1 MALFAPFRALG
12 YITDPVPFA
21 TQKRGGLAGGGRDG
35 RGSGGTVTVAVGRTW
50 QAYDSSRLVLRL
62 VGPAHPR
69 DVTAVACKGDLTWA
83 AAGGDIYEARRVHFT
98 TAAAGEDGGG
108 DGNGDGDGAGATP
121 SLAAYRAGHRPGSR
135 VLALMPLGEGE
146 SATLLSLGTDR
157 QLLAWRVGQ
166 HGRRPATRIDLS
178 SAGFGGAA
186 ANAAAAKAA
195 VVGDPS
201 ARPTCMCH
209 PDTYL
214 NKVVV
219 GFTDGTLRLYNYA
232 TGRHLYTFDVAGG
245 GATGGGGGGVGG
257 RRGAASAARAS
268 VTCVAASP
276 ALDVVGCGLSDG
288 RVVVHHLRRDA
299 RVVEFDAA
307 AGGSGA
313 AADGSGEDGAPAP
326 ASATGSMLSLL
337 DRGAGLGRTSAGT
350 SALATS
356 GAAVTA
362 LCFRPGAGGGGGGG
376 GAVGAL
382 QPLPLLAVGGGAGG
396 IAFWDLE
403 RRRLHAVL
411 RDAHDA
417 AVVSL
422 HWFPGEPRVMSSGAD
437 NAIKQ
442 WSLDGRGDAAAP
454 PRLLRFRG
462 GHSAPPTVVSHYGPG
477 GLRLLSAGADRAF
490 RVFSTIQDQQSRE
503 LGQGGK
509 ARRAKKRGAGAKE
522 AAEGGRLPRI
532 SALDA
537 SDARERDWSN
547 AVTAHEGDPRAYTWR
562 LAHFTLGEAVLQ
574 PTPTALRVVNAGGG
588 RLAAGAAAAAA
599 SAVAVAPCGNF
610 AAVGSAAGRVDRYNL
625 QSGLH
630 RGGFYRRRRRQRF
643 GLGSEHP
650 PLLAPMPGE
659 EAAAAAAAA
668 GRALLL
674 QSSVVA
680 AAKGGGGDQD
690 GGDGDGGGG
699 SGRRRNPGRSRRAA
713 TLLPG
718 PSSYRPRP
726 TDEVRAAH
734 DGAVVGVA
742 VDARGRLLVS
752 AGADGFVRVWDFRR
766 QQLVAEAYAGAP
778 IARMAM
784 HPGSGLVAVALA
796 GPAAS
801 AGGGAPP
808 ASAPAL
814 PYALRVFDAEAGAR
828 LVRRFPG
835 HADRV
840 TALQLSADG
849 RWLLSAGMDGALRVW
864 DLPSGACAQA
874 MAIAGPP
881 VTALSLSPA
890 LDLLATAHANR
901 RGVFLW
907 ANQALFGDPASVA
920 RLERGAEALAGG
932 GGGGGG
938 GAGSWERLVPVGL
951 PSIGTGHE
959 RDDDGRG
966 EGEDGGEKR
975 RGKSQGKKGGGD
987 EDDDDEDDDEGE
999 SSDDDG
1005 QEGMSASDMSSSSDY
1020 VVGRLVGG
1028 KRRAGGE
1035 NEEDD
1040 DADDAAAAAA
1050 AAAAAR
1056 PDAHEARDPR
1066 TGAPRPLAPRLATLS
1081 LLPRAQVDSLLHLD
1095 AIRARGRPLAPP
1107 KKPEAAPFFLPTV
1120 PSLAGRPV
1128 FFGSGGAAEEGE
1140 GEGEEEQEGGGGS
1153 RVKRARLAAAG
1164 GARGKHEPPPS
1175 SEFVRLLREG
1185 ERRQQQ
1191 QRRDEEAAAKKG
1203 AAAGGDDPNSSSG
1216 DNPYSAFIAYAL
1228 SLTPVA
1234 LDGELRALALL
1245 DVPADGAG
1253 GEEEDEE
1260 EAPMAQ
1266 RETADLLALLTALD
1280 RELAASRNYEFC
1292 NAVLARALAL
1302 HGDALSARPRLV
1314 AACAA
1319 LRARLRAGWRAL
1331 DALLQG
1337 VRCMADFFAGAQ

>member
-21 TQKRGGLAGGGRDG
+21 TQRRGGGGASGGGRDG

-50 QAYDSSRLVLRL
+50 QTFDSSRLVLRL

-83 AAGGDIYEARRVHFT
+83 AAGGDVYEARRVHFT
-98 TAAAGEDGGG
+98 TAAEGA
-108 DGNGDGDGAGATP
+108 DGDGANAAAAKP
-121 SLAAYRAGHRPGSR
+121 AYRNGHRAGSR
-135 VLALMPLGEGE
+135 ILALLPLGEGDN
-146 SATLLSLGTDR
+146 ATLLSLGTDR

-166 HGRRPATRIDLS
+166 HGRKPATRIDLS
-178 SAGFGGAA
+178 VAGFESSGKKAGSAA
-186 ANAAAAKAA
+186 SASKQKQI
-195 VVGDPS
+195 GDPS
-201 ARPTCMCH
+201 ARPTCICH

-232 TGRHLYTFDVAGG
+232 TGRHLYTFDVAGPAAAAAGG
-245 GATGGGGGGVGG
+245 GAFGVFGGGG
-257 RRGAASAARAS
+257 RNATNPNTARAS
-268 VTCVAASP
+268 VRCVAASP

-299 RVVEFDAA
+299 RVVEFEAA
-307 AGGSGA
+307 AGSAGGASGA
-313 AADGSGEDGAPAP
+313 GEDGDAP
-326 ASATGSMLSLL
+326 ASATAAGGMLSLL
-337 DRGAGLGRTSAGT
+337 DRGVGLSTTAASTST
-350 SALATS
+350 LATA
-356 GAAVTA
+356 GAAITA
-362 LCFRPGAGGGGGGG
+362 LCFRPGAGGAVAA
-376 GAVGAL
+376 GASAAQ
-382 QPLPLLAVGGGAGG
+382 QPLPLLAVGGGSGG
-396 IAFWDLE
+396 VAFWDLE
-403 RRRLHAVL
+403 KRRLHAVL

-417 AVVSL
+417 PVVSL

-442 WSLDGRGDAAAP
+442 WSLDGKEGV
-454 PRLLRFRG
+454 PRLLRFRA
-462 GHSAPPTVVSHYGPG
+462 GHSSPPTVVAHYGPG

-503 LGQGGK
+503 LGQGGAAK
-509 ARRAKKRGAGAKE
+509 RARRKGFASEAEAK
-522 AAEGGRLPRI
+522 LPRI
-532 SALDA
+532 SALSA

-547 AVTAHEGDPRAYTWR
+547 VVTAHEGDHRAYTWR

-574 PTPTALRVVNAGGG
+574 PTPTALRVVNSGGG
-588 RLAAGAAAAAA
+588 RLAAGAASAPV
-599 SAVAVAPCGNF
+599 SAVAVTPCGNF
-610 AAVGSAAGRVDRYNL
+610 AVVGSSAGRVDRYNL

-630 RGGFYRRRRRQRF
+630 RGGFYRRRRRDKF
-643 GLGSEHP
+643 GLGDEHK
-650 PLLAPMPGE
+650 PLVAPMPGE

-674 QSSVVA
+674 QSSVSPAGGA
-680 AAKGGGGDQD
+680 A
-690 GGDGDGGGG
+690 G
-699 SGRRRNPGRSRRAA
+699 SDDADDDNNKKETKRPPTRRALA
-713 TLLPG
+713 A
-718 PSSYRPRP
+718 SYRPRP
-726 TDEVRAAH
+726 TDEVRSAH
-734 DGAVVGVA
+734 DGAVVGCA
-742 VDARGRLLVS
+742 VDSRGRLLVS
-752 AGADGFVRVWDFRR
+752 AGADGFLRIWDFRR

-784 HPGSGLVAVALA
+784 HPGTGLVAVALA
-796 GPAAS
+796 GPVE
-801 AGGGAPP
+801 GPGGAG
-808 ASAPAL
+808 AGAGAAAPCSPSTTA
-814 PYALRVFDAEAGAR
+814 PYALRVFDAEAGGR

-835 HADRV
+835 HTDRV
-840 TALQLSADG
+840 TALQLSSDG

-874 MAIAGPP
+874 MAVAGPP
-881 VTALSLSPA
+881 VTSLSLSPA

-907 ANQALFGDPASVA
+907 ANQALFGDPTAVA
-920 RLERGAEALAGG
+920 RLERRAGAEALAAGG
-932 GGGGGG
+932 GTGRGG
-938 GAGSWERLVPVGL
+938 GAKAWERLVPVGM

-959 RDDDGRG
+959 REEDEEKKKKRKEQKKGG
-966 EGEDGGEKR
+966 SSSSEEGEDESG
-975 RGKSQGKKGGGD
+975 
-987 EDDDDEDDDEGE
+987 DDEEDV
-999 SSDDDG
+999 SSAG
-1005 QEGMSASDMSSSSDY
+1005 GLSASDLSSSSDY
-1020 VVGRLVGG
+1020 VVGHLVGG
-1028 KRRAGGE
+1028 KRRGADGQE
-1035 NEEDD
+1035 SDD
-1040 DADDAAAAAA
+1040 DEEDDAAAAAA
-1050 AAAAAR
+1050 AA
-1056 PDAHEARDPR
+1056 PTPAHEARDPR

-1120 PSLAGRPV
+1120 PSLAGHPV
-1128 FFGSGGAAEEGE
+1128 FGGGGEGGEEGE
-1140 GEGEEEQEGGGGS
+1140 GDGNAAAAGS
-1153 RVKRARLAAAG
+1153 RVKRARLAASG
-1164 GARGKHEPPPS
+1164 EGPGKHEPPPS

-1185 ERRQQQ
+1185 ERKH
-1191 QRRDEEAAAKKG
+1191 EEATE
-1203 AAAGGDDPNSSSG
+1203 AAGGEAAPAGDDEAND
-1216 DNPYSAFIAYAL
+1216 DNPYAPFIAYAL

-1234 LDGELRALALL
+1234 LDSELRALALL

-1253 GEEEDEE
+1253 WGGGDDDDDEGGPSPLAE
-1260 EAPMAQ
+1260 

-1280 RELAASRNYEFC
+1280 LELAAARNYEFC

-1302 HGDALSARPRLV
+1302 HGDALSARPKLV

-1331 DALLQG
+1331 DSLLQG